1 MRENEKIQYLE
12 EGLRKAFVDRD
23 VSSNLAY
30 KPQFLSNNYQEGRKV
45 VSSIE

>member
-23 VSSNLAY
+23 VS
-30 KPQFLSNNYQEGRKV
+30 LSL
-45 VSSIE
+45 IHI